1 MKDKTVFSLPL
12 LDIMLKSE
20 ELANI
25 VKIKNKDNITLDDA
39 IIENQI
45 RKIEEEVRELREA
58 KKSERVLELLD
69 VIQASLNL
77 FNMCDYEEKKEAHKS
92 HIDKIKRRKWAKKGN
107 ITITIK

>member
-1 MKDKTVFSLPL
+1 MKDKTVFSLPI
-12 LDIMLKSE
+12 LDIMLKSD
-20 ELANI
+20 ELAKI

-45 RKIEEEVRELREA
+45 RKIEEEVKELREA
-58 KKSERVLELLD
+58 KKTERVLELLD

-77 FNMCDYEEKKEAHKS
+77 FNMCNYEDKKEAHKA
-92 HIDKIKRRKWAKKGN
+92 HIDKIKRRKWIKKGN